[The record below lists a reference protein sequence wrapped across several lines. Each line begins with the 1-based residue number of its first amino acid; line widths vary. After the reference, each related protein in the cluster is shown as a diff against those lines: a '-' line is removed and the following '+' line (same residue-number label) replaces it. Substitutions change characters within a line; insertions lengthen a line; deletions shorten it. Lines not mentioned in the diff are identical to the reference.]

1 MKKSIVFMII
11 TVLTITFFNS
21 AYLFSSET
29 TQDIKVS
36 LNGKYVQ
43 FDEKPTIVEN
53 RTIVPMR
60 AIFEALGAKVE
71 WDEKTRT
78 VTCSKENT
86 RVALQIGSKRAY
98 VNNRL
103 VILDAA
109 AIIINGRTFVPV
121 RFISESLGAN
131 VDWNDREKTVII
143 NTNDNPAVSES
154 DNTSVQKSTQPS
166 ASASGQEDNINLGS
180 LMGASV
186 NKVTELFGQPVRKD
200 LSKYGFYWYIYNR
213 DYSRYIQIGIDESGK
228 VAGIYT
234 NSEHYSIDGNINVGD
249 PGTVI
254 DFWSAPIQYIKKGNV
269 RYKYDNNNEQELHL
283 INDSFYATVFFDIH
297 NSGKI
302 TAFLLI
308 DKQTELSLKSYYGQP
323 STELRISYENQI
335 FDLANSVRVRNGK
348 TPFVYDEKLA
358 SVARKHSEDM
368 AANGYFS
375 HTDLKGQ
382 SPFDRM
388 TQAGLKYSKAAE
400 NIAWGQSCA
409 IFAHEGWMNSSGHR
423 ANILGDCKALGVGVK
438 VGNEGDIYY
447 TQNFYTPR

>member
-1 MKKSIVFMII
+1 MKNLKKLIVFII
-11 TVLTITFFNS
+11 TTILTITFFNS
-21 AYLFSSET
+21 TYLFSSET
-29 TQDIKVS
+29 AQDIKVS

-43 FDEKPTIVEN
+43 FDEKPAIVES

-78 VTCSKENT
+78 VTVSKENT

-103 VILDAA
+103 VILDVA

-121 RFISESLGAN
+121 RFISESLGAK
-131 VDWNDREKTVII
+131 VDWDDREKTVII
-143 NTNDNPAVSES
+143 NTNTEP
-154 DNTSVQKSTQPS
+154 DNTSNHKPTPTPTL
-166 ASASGQEDNINLGS
+166 ASGQEDNTNLGS
-180 LMGASV
+180 LMGASS
-186 NKVTELFGQPVRKD
+186 NKVTELFGQPARKD

-234 NSEHYSIDGNINVGD
+234 NSENYSIDGNIYVGD
-249 PGTVI
+249 PGTSI
-254 DFWSAPIQYIKKGNV
+254 DFWGDPIQYIKKGNV
-269 RYKYDNNNEQELHL
+269 RYKYDSNNEQELHL
-283 INDSFYATVFFDIH
+283 INDSFYVTVFFDIH

-358 SVARKHSEDM
+358 SVARMHSEDM
-368 AANGYFS
+368 ALNGYFS
-375 HTDLKGQ
+375 HTNLKGQ

-400 NIAWGQSCA
+400 NIAFGQPCA

-438 VGNEGDIYY
+438 VGDEGDIYY